1 MTNNPTHG
9 VIVPE
14 SQGTLSESEKN
25 WKRYFTFN
33 TDHKVIGVQ
42 YLVTS
47 FTFFLIAGLLAMI
60 IRAELLT
67 PPSDL
72 IDRPLY
78 NAFFTMHGTVM
89 IFLWTIPSIVGLSNY
104 VIPLMIGAKDMAF
117 PKLNAIAFW
126 IIPPAG
132 IF

>member
-9 VIVPE
+9 VVVPE
-14 SQGTLSESEKN
+14 SEEILSESQKN

-72 IDRPLY
+72 VDRPLY

-89 IFLWTIPSIVGLSNY
+89 IFLWTIRQS
-104 VIPLMIGAKDMAF
+104 
-117 PKLNAIAFW
+117 
-126 IIPPAG
+126 
-132 IF
+132 